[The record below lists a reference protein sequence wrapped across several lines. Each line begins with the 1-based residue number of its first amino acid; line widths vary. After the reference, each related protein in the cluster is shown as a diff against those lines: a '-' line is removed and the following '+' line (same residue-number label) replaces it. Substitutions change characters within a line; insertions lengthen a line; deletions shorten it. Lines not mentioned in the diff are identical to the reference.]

1 MNFVSAFFRVL
12 FFSFLFSFAVIF
24 FTQFASKCKCIAYYT
39 PENLHKKEVFWQNG
53 PFQLFHLTLTHEIAF
68 VYPKSHNSYTVC

>member
-12 FFSFLFSFAVIF
+12 FFSFLLSIAVIF

-39 PENLHKKEVFWQNG
+39 PENLQKKRGF
-53 PFQLFHLTLTHEIAF
+53 
-68 VYPKSHNSYTVC
+68 